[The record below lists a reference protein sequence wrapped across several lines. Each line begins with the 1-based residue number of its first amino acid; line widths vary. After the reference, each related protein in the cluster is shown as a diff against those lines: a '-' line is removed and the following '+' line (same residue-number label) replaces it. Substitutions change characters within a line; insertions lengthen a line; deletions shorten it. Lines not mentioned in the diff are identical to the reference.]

1 MIAKTTKLFAIL
13 CPSLSGSR
21 IYQLYNYVF
30 ESNGV
35 DAAFINFSI
44 VEDKIP
50 FTLENI
56 GNSEI
61 ISMLIDPEFS
71 DSVHMLAFFGLK
83 DGCISRVDIKD
94 GSAYPVTSP
103 VRPDFSEEGVLE
115 SLRLNFFEW
124 FGFFPNIPDDAL
136 KTLKESAPR
145 ESILT
150 RSE

>member
-35 DAAFINFSI
+35 DAAFVNFSI

-83 DGCISRVDIKD
+83 EGCVSRVDIKD

-115 SLRLNFFEW
+115 GLRLNFFEW

-150 RSE
+150 RS

>member
-44 VEDKIP
+44 IEDKIP

-83 DGCISRVDIKD
+83 DGCVSRVDIKD

-115 SLRLNFFEW
+115 GLRLNFFEW